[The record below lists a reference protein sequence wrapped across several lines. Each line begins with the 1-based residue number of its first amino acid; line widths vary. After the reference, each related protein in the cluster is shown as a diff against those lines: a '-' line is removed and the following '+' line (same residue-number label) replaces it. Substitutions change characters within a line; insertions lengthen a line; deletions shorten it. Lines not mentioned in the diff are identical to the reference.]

1 MLTIGGSS
9 VKTLTWFWRGSQS
22 VKLPFPFYFERKIS
36 STFVQ
41 TLPFSSTKPSSTNS
55 SIVRYIQNRILTR
68 FVVEFCTA
76 GSPRSAF
83 PFFNRRDSQIPMLSG
98 FEWQL
103 GDISPRIFAATRMQM
118 SKDSRSAKNKTVN
131 ESRRAIDAR
140 ESILDRREKETRR
153 CERMRYHEPLFLAK
167 FHSLYLA
174 FSGYATSVKSLLS
187 FFAVSD
193 F

>member
-1 MLTIGGSS
+1 
-9 VKTLTWFWRGSQS
+9 
-22 VKLPFPFYFERKIS
+22 
-36 STFVQ
+36 
-41 TLPFSSTKPSSTNS
+41 
-55 SIVRYIQNRILTR
+55 
-68 FVVEFCTA
+68 
-76 GSPRSAF
+76 
-83 PFFNRRDSQIPMLSG
+83 
-98 FEWQL
+98 
-103 GDISPRIFAATRMQM
+103 M